1 MRDATRGRLS
11 PGKGW
16 LVDVM
21 RQLSF
26 GRIEGLAVRGGEPV
40 REPAPRVV
48 RTVKL
53 GGADRGPRPGLGA
66 RDFALKREVVEF
78 LAACARLGDGVIARL
93 EVRGGVPFLAEIV
106 EATGA

>member
-21 RQLSF
+21 RQVDF
-26 GRIEGLAVRGGEPV
+26 GRIEGVAVRDGEPR

-48 RTVKL
+48 RTV
-53 GGADRGPRPGLGA
+53 RLGA
-66 RDFALKREVVEF
+66 ERKEAHRESGSRDFALKREVLELF
-78 LAACARLGDGVIARL
+78 AECARIGEGVIERI